1 MTKLSEIISK
11 LCKFYWSEEP
21 PENYVLN
28 NGAGLGRIA
37 KQDYAAFNL
46 AWKFSNGALQTF
58 DEHKAAVV
66 VFVAI
71 QKSGILDRPV
81 EDGNQLRDLVTLNSA
96 SSFESWYVS
105 YKHKLDDE
113 VTGFIDF
120 ALRFKNDKPEAV
132 RNLQGI

>member
-21 PENYVLN
+21 PENYVLS

-66 VFVAI
+66 VLW
-71 QKSGILDRPV
+71 Q
-81 EDGNQLRDLVTLNSA
+81 
-96 SSFESWYVS
+96 
-105 YKHKLDDE
+105 
-113 VTGFIDF
+113 
-120 ALRFKNDKPEAV
+120 FKNRAYWTGPSKMV
-132 RNLQGI
+132 TNFVI